1 MKKLYISF
9 AFIFQSLFSFAQIN
23 FQSGFGDTLTDD
35 GSKAVKTSSGGY
47 CIVGTTKQTDA
58 DSTDIAVY
66 FINYLGEMNT
76 SVRIGLGRDEYPTGI
91 EETADNGF
99 IISGTTYSSPADL
112 TNSDIFVLKINS
124 VGDVMWANVYGG
136 ADDDEAHSIKKTP
149 DNNYIVVGRTK
160 SFGSAL
166 VSALVLKIDENG
178 NQLWCNVNSTSV
190 GNYFYQGDITID
202 GQYILGGGSFN
213 GSNDDNYI
221 VKMDTSGSIIW
232 SKRYGTNGAD
242 YISDI
247 KSTSDS
253 GFIMAGISTENTAG
267 DTDQC
272 VIKLDSLGGFKW
284 ANNYGTTK
292 YDRSFSIIENAAHNF
307 VVCGYTNISPPGG
320 SINQLV
326 LNEIDSAGNLV
337 WAYIYGDSVQN
348 SEGYYLIPGIDDGY
362 VALGYSVA
370 FGEPNGDVLFIK
382 TIDDGVSGCD
392 EFPLLLTKNSTTF
405 TDSSGSVEQMVQLNN
420 QSINLT
426 SIEFSSSYAQNCVF
440 DNVKDI
446 TKNYSSYNSAK
457 IYPNPAGILLNIET
471 EMDDATASI
480 FDQLG
485 RIVFIQKFNA
495 RKITIDISSFASGV
509 YFLELKSKNNLSRNK
524 FIKE

>member
-35 GSKAVKTSSGGY
+35 GNKVVQTSNGGY

-58 DSTDIAVY
+58 DSTDIVVY

-76 SVRIGLGRDEYPTGI
+76 SVRIGLSRSEYPTGI

-112 TNSDIFVLKINS
+112 THSDIFVLKINS
-124 VGDVMWANVYGG
+124 FGDVMWANVYGG

-178 NQLWCNVNSTSV
+178 NQLWCNVNSASV
-190 GNYFYQGDITID
+190 GNYFYQGDITND

-247 KSTSDS
+247 K
-253 GFIMAGISTENTAG
+253 
-267 DTDQC
+267 
-272 VIKLDSLGGFKW
+272 
-284 ANNYGTTK
+284 
-292 YDRSFSIIENAAHNF
+292 
-307 VVCGYTNISPPGG
+307 
-320 SINQLV
+320 
-326 LNEIDSAGNLV
+326 
-337 WAYIYGDSVQN
+337 
-348 SEGYYLIPGIDDGY
+348 
-362 VALGYSVA
+362 
-370 FGEPNGDVLFIK
+370 
-382 TIDDGVSGCD
+382 
-392 EFPLLLTKNSTTF
+392 
-405 TDSSGSVEQMVQLNN
+405 
-420 QSINLT
+420 
-426 SIEFSSSYAQNCVF
+426 
-440 DNVKDI
+440 
-446 TKNYSSYNSAK
+446 
-457 IYPNPAGILLNIET
+457 
-471 EMDDATASI
+471 
-480 FDQLG
+480 
-485 RIVFIQKFNA
+485 
-495 RKITIDISSFASGV
+495 
-509 YFLELKSKNNLSRNK
+509 
-524 FIKE
+524 